1 MTSRFIQFVLL
12 ITFFFSIHIAQAQS
26 DYTDDHALRAEDRV
40 YVDYIKTVRLQPF
53 TLETGAPV
61 FMIGS
66 SEPMVLSFDDLSD
79 NMPQYQLLAILCDKN
94 WNMYDMYPNEY
105 LNGFT
110 EENITTYRKSFVAA
124 TPYTNYSCRFPSENM
139 KPSRSGNYLLV
150 VYDAD
155 NETPVLSRRLYVA
168 ENAGK
173 FDIEMMPS
181 TIVEDRRYRQESQF
195 IFTTG
200 LALENPINQLSA
212 LVIQNYRQDLYIANV
227 SPVFVRDNTYH
238 FNKQG
243 TFVFD
248 GNAEFRNFDTRSF
261 RHQGERNAK
270 IYRDESGVLNYELV
284 KDQKRTYKVYET
296 IPDIDG
302 QFIIRADEM
311 RDPAIEAEYTLVHFT
326 LEMPAPVTDG
336 NIYLT
341 GSFANWQA
349 EEEYLMKWNNDTKS
363 YQCSVKLKQGY
374 YNYAYGFSNGKG
386 GLNLSTIEGNHSIT
400 LNTYTYLVY
409 YYDITLNTDRII
421 GARVEKNTNQKF

>member
-1 MTSRFIQFVLL
+1 
-12 ITFFFSIHIAQAQS
+12 
-26 DYTDDHALRAEDRV
+26 
-40 YVDYIKTVRLQPF
+40 
-53 TLETGAPV
+53 
-61 FMIGS
+61 
-66 SEPMVLSFDDLSD
+66 
-79 NMPQYQLLAILCDKN
+79 
-94 WNMYDMYPNEY
+94 
-105 LNGFT
+105 
-110 EENITTYRKSFVAA
+110 
-124 TPYTNYSCRFPSENM
+124 
-139 KPSRSGNYLLV
+139 
-150 VYDAD
+150 
-155 NETPVLSRRLYVA
+155 VA

-311 RDPAIEAEYTLVHFT
+311 RDPDIEAEYTLVHFT